1 MFKTVANR
9 KPGLRLWHDAPSFF
23 TAEPWWMRNPF
34 NHILVTENLTD
45 AGIKCRRRLLYS
57 MLCFVVPIVVVLLI
71 GALTNQLD

>member
-1 MFKTVANR
+1 
-9 KPGLRLWHDAPSFF
+9 
-23 TAEPWWMRNPF
+23 MRNPF